1 MSILDHENIFTRKFC
16 NTKISKSTVHQVL
29 FFGAKGQA
37 ALKAAI
43 PSWSYVYICIYVCVW
58 NSLSLSRSWDT
69 WTREWKWCVACMCPS
84 TYCPIVRASLDL
96 DKGVGVIKCYCT
108 MYILRITQ
116 HRWTCDRPVCLISH
130 CHLPSFFSQLW
141 PVWPCLQKLPLR

>member
-1 MSILDHENIFTRKFC
+1 MKVFLHENFVTRKFPDLRYIRC
-16 NTKISKSTVHQVL
+16 FLWSE
-29 FFGAKGQA
+29 GASSFESSYTF
-37 ALKAAI
+37 LKLC
-43 PSWSYVYICIYVCVW
+43 VYSNWW
-58 NSLSLSRSWDT
+58 NSPSLSRSWDT
-69 WTREWKWCVACMCPS
+69 WTREWKWCVVCMCPS
-84 TYCPIVRASLDL
+84 TYCPRIVRASLDL

-116 HRWTCDRPVCLISH
+116 HRLTCDRPVCLISH